1 MMRYWE
7 NIKKYRN
14 HYISY
19 EDTIMLKGAA
29 ILLMLTLHLFN
40 NLASCL
46 LLNNSVV
53 INEKPLSFLFSN
65 FCAICVPMYLFL
77 SGYGLYIASW
87 KENNNNFLRVSLLY
101 VNMWLVGFLFFP
113 FDLFY
118 QPTVFDWSLRGI
130 LETISGIHPYN
141 HEWWFIFPWAI
152 LCLASTRLMK
162 VLHRN
167 STLLVLGV
175 YILLRLVLLLYRPN
189 QFADFYYLLYAPK
202 QIIILCFPFLL
213 GAIFAKHGLLC
224 FLKNHYRMISLIL
237 GSVSVLFFTFI
248 VHSVSN
254 DILALIVPIVCS
266 ALLCFPSQIRRCLKF
281 IGKESTNMWLIHTFI
296 CYYYFKS
303 EIYAISYPL
312 LMLVVLLL
320 ISYVLSV
327 FVSFIFNPIKILIK
341 TEV

>member
-1 MMRYWE
+1 
-7 NIKKYRN
+7 
-14 HYISY
+14 
-19 EDTIMLKGAA
+19 
-29 ILLMLTLHLFN
+29 
-40 NLASCL
+40 
-46 LLNNSVV
+46 
-53 INEKPLSFLFSN
+53 
-65 FCAICVPMYLFL
+65 
-77 SGYGLYIASW
+77 
-87 KENNNNFLRVSLLY
+87 
-101 VNMWLVGFLFFP
+101 
-113 FDLFY
+113 
-118 QPTVFDWSLRGI
+118 
-130 LETISGIHPYN
+130 
-141 HEWWFIFPWAI
+141 
-152 LCLASTRLMK
+152 MK

-312 LMLVVLLL
+312 LMLLVLLL